1 MACNNRNCNSSAIC
15 CTNNNT
21 SEKTCIEVKKVF
33 DACMQQR
40 SIATTLNVTFTGDVT
55 GYTVTSVNSSGDAVI
70 SDLNVTP
77 IAGSTCSRVSLT
89 LTVPVTVVATNS
101 AGAQITGTS
110 SMTFAQDIV
119 LKVPTDGVISPRV
132 ESTVVIVG
140 LQNSFISGTEVSTN
154 ACVTIITK
162 VVADVILVVPTY
174 GYPILPPC
182 QEYTQDV
189 CSGVFGAP
197 VFPR

>member
-119 LKVPTDGVISPRV
+119 LKVPTDGVIAPRV

-140 LQNSFISGTEVSTN
+140 LQNSFILGTEVSTN

>member
-1 MACNNRNCNSSAIC
+1 
-15 CTNNNT
+15 
-21 SEKTCIEVKKVF
+21 
-33 DACMQQR
+33 MQQR
-40 SIATTLNVTFTGDVT
+40 SISTTLTVDFGQDAT
-55 GYTVTSVNSSGDAVI
+55 GYTVTSVNSSGDAII
-70 SDLNVTP
+70 SDLSIVP
-77 IAGSTCSRVSLT
+77 LAGTTCSRVSLT
-89 LTVPVTVVATNS
+89 LTVPITVVATNS
-101 AGAQITGTS
+101 AGSQITGTS

-119 LKVPTDGVISPRV
+119 LKVPTDGVIAPRV

-140 LQNSFISGTEVSTN
+140 LQNSFVSGNEVATN

-189 CSGVFGAP
+189 CSGVFNAP

>member
-1 MACNNRNCNSSAIC
+1 MACNNKNYTSPAIC

-21 SEKTCIEVKKVF
+21 SEKNCIEVKKVF

-40 SIATTLNVTFTGDVT
+40 SISTTLNVTFTGDTT
-55 GYTVTSVNSSGDAVI
+55 GYTVTGVQSSGDAVI

-77 IAGSTCSRVSLT
+77 LAGSTCSRVSLT

-101 AGAQITGTS
+101 AGLQIIGTS
-110 SMTFAQDIV
+110 SMTLTQDIV
-119 LKVPTDGVISPRV
+119 LKVPADGVIAPRV

-140 LQNSFISGTEVSTN
+140 LQNSLISSTEVTTN

-189 CSGVFGAP
+189 CSGVFSAP